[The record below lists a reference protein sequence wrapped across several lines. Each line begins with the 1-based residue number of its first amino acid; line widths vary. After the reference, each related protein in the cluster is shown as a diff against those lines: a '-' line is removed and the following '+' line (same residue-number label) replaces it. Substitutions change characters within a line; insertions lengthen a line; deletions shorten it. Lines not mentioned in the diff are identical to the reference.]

1 MFSVAVCDD
10 NLTEC
15 CCIAKKIK
23 EILEDMKIP
32 FIIKQFANGKDLYRH
47 QEVLILFFLILLWMV

>member
-15 CCIAKKIK
+15 CQMARKIK
-23 EILEDMKIP
+23 QILESMKIP
-32 FIIKQFANGKDLYRH
+32 
-47 QEVLILFFLILLWMV
+47 LL